1 MSGDQFGDFSDD
13 DKFRLDSNDH
23 NNDYEDYNSKTEN
36 ILQQLAF
43 YMRLKF
49 STLIIK
55 YLRAVDS
62 IKPIRYRPQ
71 T

>member
-49 STLIIK
+49 YTLIIK